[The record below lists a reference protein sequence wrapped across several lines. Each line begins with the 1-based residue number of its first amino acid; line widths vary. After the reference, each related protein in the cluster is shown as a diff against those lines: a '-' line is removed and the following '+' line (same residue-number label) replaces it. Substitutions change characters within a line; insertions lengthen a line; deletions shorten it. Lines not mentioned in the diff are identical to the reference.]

1 MLANLRN
8 RLDTVIEPLA
18 YAGLRSL
25 CGIWLIAHGLPKWNM
40 GIATFAANSLARRGF
55 EPALPLAYMVVGI
68 ELVLGALITLGL
80 LTRLSAFISAGHLA
94 FITFFVVWPNGF
106 PWTRPGG
113 GGWEYPAMWAAL
125 LLFIAI
131 RGGGT
136 WSLDHLIGA
145 RRGVAARAG

>member
-1 MLANLRN
+1 MIAKLRAA
-8 RLDTVIEPLA
+8 LDGVVEPIG
-18 YAGLRSL
+18 YAGLRAL
-25 CGIWLIAHGLPKWNM
+25 CGIWLIAHGWPKWQM
-40 GIATFAANSLARRGF
+40 GVATFAQNSLARRGF
-55 EPALPLAYMVVGI
+55 EPALPLAWMVVGI

-125 LLFIAI
+125 LLYIAI

-136 WSLDHLIGA
+136 WSLDRVAFA
-145 RRGVAARAG
+145 RR